1 MRNFKSIL
9 TVFLLAAYTAT
20 ANTLS
25 IPGEPVGQFGSDIY
39 TFTNKTLDVEGTG
52 NSVTI
57 PEKHYFKTAQCNDAT
72 PTLLMDSPT
81 ANAGAATCITGT
93 NTQKG
98 VAAFDQTTSESL
110 QTSMLLPAD
119 WSGAI
124 DVRYEWMTAGTTSPV
139 VWCTQVVCVANTETG
154 DPAFPAQAAANCV
167 SDASHGTT
175 LQLNVASDTGITAT
189 TCAAGELMHLRF
201 SRDPAEVSTLTD
213 TLAGDA
219 WLIGVELTLRR
230 AM

>member
-1 MRNFKSIL
+1 MVNMRFYL
-9 TVFLLAAYTAT
+9 VVFLLTSFTAT
-20 ANTLS
+20 ASTLS
-25 IPGEPVGQFGSDIY
+25 IPGEPVGAFGSDVY

-52 NSVTI
+52 NVITI
-57 PEKHYFKTAQCNDAT
+57 PEKHYLKTAQCNDTT
-72 PTLLMDSPT
+72 PVLLMDTP
-81 ANAGAATCITGT
+81 AAAAGAAVCITGT

-98 VAAFDQTTSESL
+98 VVSFDQTTSESI

-124 DVRYEWMTAGTTSPV
+124 DVRYEWFTAGTTSPV

-175 LQLNVASDTGITAT
+175 LQLNVAADTGITAT

-213 TLAGDA
+213 TLAADA